1 MKCADVE
8 ILLCEYADG
17 TLPRQERAAVDAHLA
32 ACAGCAE
39 LARDAAAAVAFL
51 ESVPEVEAPAELVTK
66 ILYRTQTEPEVAMR
80 KRVSSPGWL
89 ARLFQPV
96 LQPRFAMGMA
106 MTILSFSMIGKFAG
120 VSGKTITAD
129 DMHPARVWSA
139 FDSKVHR
146 IYDRAVKYYENLR
159 LVYEIQTRLNEWSA
173 QEEEERRNQ
182 SGGQILEPTTRP
194 AAKEGDN
201 Q

>member
-8 ILLCEYADG
+8 ILLEEYTGG
-17 TLPRQERAAVDAHLA
+17 TLPHQERVAVDSHLA
-32 ACAGCAE
+32 VCAGCAE
-39 LARDAAAAVAFL
+39 MVRDTAVAMAFL
-51 ESVPEVEAPAELVTK
+51 ENVPPVDVPAELITR
-66 ILYRTQTEPEVAMR
+66 ILHRTQTEPEASMR
-80 KRVSSPGWL
+80 RPVSRPGWF
-89 ARLFQPV
+89 ARLFQPI

-146 IYDRAVKYYENLR
+146 IYDRAVKYYENMR

-182 SGGQILEPTTRP
+182 AGQILEPATRP
-194 AAKEGDN
+194 AAKEGEN